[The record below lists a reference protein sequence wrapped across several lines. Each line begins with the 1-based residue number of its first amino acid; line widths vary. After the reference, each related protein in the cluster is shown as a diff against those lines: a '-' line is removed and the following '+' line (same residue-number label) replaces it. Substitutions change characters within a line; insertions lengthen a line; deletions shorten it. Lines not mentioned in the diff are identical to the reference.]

1 MNTIILTSYLDF
13 YEKDEQGNKIAHNFG
28 NDNGILDCLKVNIK
42 KYDNFVF
49 VANGME
55 GEKADAYFK
64 LACNSFEM
72 TLPFKNYDFLCP
84 SAKDRA
90 EELIKKADFIFL
102 CGGHLPTQNK
112 FFNDIGLK
120 ELLKNTNALIVGGS
134 AGSMNCADI
143 VYCPPELEEE
153 VMDENFNRYLK
164 GLGLTDINIMPHFEE
179 YKRMTICGKRY
190 IDDIVVPDSKKID
203 IIGLNNGSYI
213 VVNGNHA
220 TIYGESY
227 LLTNGKIKLIC
238 KNNNNK
244 EIEGENE

>member
-28 NDNGILDCLKVNIK
+28 NDNGILDCLKPNIK

-55 GEKADAYFK
+55 GEKAEAYFK
-64 LACNSFEM
+64 LACNSFEL
-72 TLPFKNYDFLCP
+72 TLPFNNYEFLCP
-84 SAKDRA
+84 STKNRAKKMI
-90 EELIKKADFIFL
+90 EKADFIFL

-134 AGSMNCADI
+134 AGSMNCADV

-153 VMDENFNRYLK
+153 VLDDNFNRYLK
-164 GLGLTDINIMPHFEE
+164 GLGLTNINIMPHFEE
-179 YKRMTICGKRY
+179 YQKMVICGKRY
-190 IDDIVVPDSKKID
+190 IDDIVVPDSHKID
-203 IIGLNNGSYI
+203 IIALNNGSYI
-213 VVNGNHA
+213 VIKDNQT

-227 LLTNGKIKLIC
+227 LIRKGKITQIN
-238 KNNNNK
+238 KNQNSK
-244 EIEGENE
+244 HV

>member
-28 NDNGILDCLKVNIK
+28 NDNGILDWLKANIK
-42 KYDNFVF
+42 KYDNVVF

-153 VMDENFNRYLK
+153 VLDENFNRYLK
-164 GLGLTDINIMPHFEE
+164 GLGLTNINILPHFEE
-179 YKRMTICGKRY
+179 CQKWLFAVKGILKMLLYP
-190 IDDIVVPDSKKID
+190 IV
-203 IIGLNNGSYI
+203 
-213 VVNGNHA
+213 
-220 TIYGESY
+220 
-227 LLTNGKIKLIC
+227 IKLIL
-238 KNNNNK
+238 
-244 EIEGENE
+244 